1 MSYRIKALHS
11 TDRSFERPTMYTTQT
26 AFFNFKEGE
35 LQGSRLRAQQHEH
48 R

>member
-1 MSYRIKALHS
+1 
-11 TDRSFERPTMYTTQT
+11 MYTTQT